1 MSKEVKNLGHE
12 ENDIKLRGIIGF
24 AIGLVVLIV
33 ATFVLMYIMKGVME
47 EQFASGD
54 KVDPMVMTK
63 PSEKLP
69 PEPRLQGAPGFGVDG
84 KDGRINLELQIPQ
97 AEYRT
102 LTKIWNELEEK
113 GQKDEK
119 TGAVISLP
127 MKEAKALFLQ
137 EVGKTVKVREAV
149 KPEIE
154 LPKPEVAP
162 EVKGEEAAPA
172 KSEH

>member
-1 MSKEVKNLGHE
+1 MSKEVKNLGYE

-24 AIGLVVLIV
+24 AVGLLVLIV
-33 ATFVLMYIMKGVME
+33 ATFVLMLIMKNVME
-47 EQFASGD
+47 EQFAAGD
-54 KVDPMVMTK
+54 RVDPMAMTK
-63 PSEKLP
+63 PSDKLP

-102 LTKIWNELEEK
+102 LTKMWNELEEK

-137 EVGKTVKVREAV
+137 EVGKSVKVRESV
-149 KPEIE
+149 KLAEE
-154 LPKPEVAP
+154 SPKEEEPVA
-162 EVKGEEAAPA
+162 EKEDHSG
-172 KSEH
+172 H